1 MENYGPQF
9 KQELRPVSVQPE
21 AKKWFLVFKDYK
33 TKKFFKNEK
42 NEQ

>member
-9 KQELRPVSVQPE
+9 KHELRPVSVQPE
-21 AKKWFLVFKDYK
+21 AKIWFLVFKDCK
-33 TKKFFKNEK
+33 TKKIFLNEK

>member
-9 KQELRPVSVQPE
+9 KQELRPVSVQTE

>member
-9 KQELRPVSVQPE
+9 KHELRPVSVQSE
-21 AKKWFLVFKDYK
+21 AKKWVLVSDCK
-33 TKKFFKNEK
+33 TKKIFFNKK